1 MDLAPSES
9 ESISRMLSTFP
20 NAVRTGWDDPSD
32 MGHLVGG
39 RDENQISNKTETGEG
54 EETEEEEEKM
64 LLRTDG
70 TDGRTWKCRDT
81 QEKWMLES

>member
-1 MDLAPSES
+1 
-9 ESISRMLSTFP
+9 
-20 NAVRTGWDDPSD
+20 

-64 LLRTDG
+64 LLQTDG

-81 QEKWMLES
+81 QQKRMLES

>member
-1 MDLAPSES
+1 
-9 ESISRMLSTFP
+9 
-20 NAVRTGWDDPSD
+20 

-70 TDGRTWKCRDT
+70 TDEHGNVGILSKKGCWKAKMGNKNLLKSD
-81 QEKWMLES
+81 LLF